1 MKRLL
6 FNAFSMN
13 CVSHIQHGLWG
24 RSDTRQ
30 VEYKSLDPW
39 IELVQI
45 LERGKFDA
53 LFLADVPGIYDNYNG
68 GPEAALRNAMQVPT
82 NDPAMLIPAMAAVT
96 TDLGLAFTNSILTDH
111 PYTFARK
118 MSTLDHLTNGRV
130 GWNIV
135 TSYLPGAARNLGY
148 DDLPDHDTRYD
159 QADDF
164 MDVVCKLWEQSWE
177 DDAVVRDVEHGIY
190 TDPSKVHTIDHVGPY
205 YTVPGPHI
213 CEPSPQRTPVL
224 FQAGTSDR
232 GREFAARHAE
242 CAFVTTRGAGVQTIV
257 DDVRARAARYGRQP
271 DDIKFVVAVSP
282 IVGGTEAEAR
292 AKEADL
298 RQSLSIEGGLVH
310 MSGTV
315 GVDLGQIDPDQPIGS
330 FDFNR
335 MTGVIKSMAEAEPDK
350 TLTFGDLARRQMS
363 GQWMTGTP
371 EQLAD
376 RFERLGQH
384 GADGFNLVYTT
395 TPGTFV
401 DFIDGVVPVLQDRG
415 LMQTEYTPGTLREKL
430 FGSRSRRG
438 QTPKGE

>member
-1 MKRLL
+1 MKRFL

-13 CVSHIQHGLWG
+13 CVSHIQHGMWG

-39 IELVQI
+39 IELVQL

-53 LFLADVPGIYDNYNG
+53 LFLADVAGIYDTYGG
-68 GPEAALRNAMQVPT
+68 GPDAALRTGMQVPV
-82 NDPAMLIPAMAAVT
+82 NDPAMLISAMATVT
-96 TDLGLAFTNSILTDH
+96 SDLGLAFTSSVLSEH

-135 TSYLPGAARNLGY
+135 TSYLPGAAVNLGY
-148 DDLPDHDTRYD
+148 ADLPDHDERYD
-159 QADDF
+159 RADDF

-177 DDAVVRDVEHGIY
+177 DDAVVCDAEHGVY

-205 YTVPGPHI
+205 YSVPGPHI
-213 CEPSPQRTPVL
+213 CEPSPQRTPLL
-224 FQAGTSDR
+224 FQAGTSER

-242 CAFVTTRGAGVQTIV
+242 CAFVTSPARGVRHIV
-257 DDVRARAARYGRQP
+257 DDVRARAVRLGRSP
-271 DDIKFVVAVSP
+271 DDIKFLLGVSP
-282 IVGGTEAEAR
+282 IVGGTEAEAK
-292 AKEADL
+292 AKENDL
-298 RQSLSIEGGLVH
+298 RESLSVEGGLVH

-315 GVDLGQIDPDQPIGS
+315 GVDLSEIDPDQPIGS

-335 MTGVIKSMAEAEPDK
+335 MTGVLKTMAETEPDK
-350 TLTFGDLARRQMS
+350 TQTFGDLARRQMS

-376 RFERLGQH
+376 RFVRLGEA
-384 GADGFNLVYTT
+384 GADGFNLVYST
-395 TPGTFV
+395 TPGTFA
-401 DFIDGVVPVLQDRG
+401 DFIDGVVPVLQERG
-415 LMQTEYTPGTLREKL
+415 LMQSEYAPGTLREKV
-430 FGSRSRRG
+430 FGR
-438 QTPKGE
+438 KGRA